1 VSAPRR
7 PDPARGR
14 SRRTVAVLL
23 AVFAIV
29 TAVATVATAQVDEDE
44 VPDPVGG
51 DDPETVSR
59 GVELY
64 GQHCIMCHGAEGR
77 GTERAASIREASPAL
92 VDFVIRTG
100 RMPLPRDGAR
110 IQRREPVID
119 ERGREAIVAY
129 IRTFAAQEPEIPD
142 PDPEA
147 GDLVHGRELYET
159 HCIACHSP
167 FGMGI
172 AISQEDLAP
181 AVHDAD
187 EVEIA
192 QAVRAGPGVM
202 PRFGEATIDDDDLD
216 SLIQYV
222 MHLRDRPQPGG
233 ITFGRGGPVGEGL
246 LAWIVGMGALLLV
259 AYFIGERR
267 VD

>member
-1 VSAPRR
+1 MPAPRSSE
-7 PDPARGR
+7 PSAGR
-14 SRRTVAVLL
+14 VRSTVAVILTVIAVLTL
-23 AVFAIV
+23 A
-29 TAVATVATAQVDEDE
+29 ATVAIAQVDDD
-44 VPDPVGG
+44 VPDPVGD
-51 DDPETVSR
+51 DDPETVAQ

-77 GTERAASIREASPAL
+77 GTERAAGIRGASPAL

-119 ERGREAIVAY
+119 DRGREAIVAY
-129 IRTFAAQEPEIPD
+129 VRTFAAEEPEIPD

-147 GDLVHGRELYET
+147 GDIVHGRELYET

-172 AISQEDLAP
+172 AVSQEDLAP
-181 AVHDAD
+181 ALHDAD
-187 EVEIA
+187 AVEIA

-202 PRFGEATIDDDDLD
+202 PPFSETTIDEDDLD
-216 SLIQYV
+216 SLTQYV

-233 ITFGRGGPVGEGL
+233 MTFGRGGPVGEGL
-246 LAWIVGMGALLLV
+246 LAWIVGIGALLLT